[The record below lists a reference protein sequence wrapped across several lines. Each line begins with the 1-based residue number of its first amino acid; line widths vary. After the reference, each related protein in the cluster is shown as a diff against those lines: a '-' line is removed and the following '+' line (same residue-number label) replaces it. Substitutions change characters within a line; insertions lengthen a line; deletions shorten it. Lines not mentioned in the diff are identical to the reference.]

1 MPVMLVECLLHH
13 RNSKLLHR
21 RSPCLPRFKRVDNW
35 ELNASRWRPAFS
47 SHLLSPVETQLP
59 PLHATTPPTN
69 TMNNSPK
76 LNIDRQ
82 VRLRFGMTKR
92 NKLARAARQKPMAS
106 GAALSHRSATPLPV
120 AVLRNEMTC
129 DRLSP
134 LTLFRKGPLQCS
146 PTSAPIQDPGRH
158 PSPSSNISTGY
169 QSPREATGPGAA
181 VAKAFTKCHLW
192 MGLPCDRLN
201 VCSSSQEV
209 RGTTA

>member
-1 MPVMLVECLLHH
+1 
-13 RNSKLLHR
+13 
-21 RSPCLPRFKRVDNW
+21 
-35 ELNASRWRPAFS
+35 
-47 SHLLSPVETQLP
+47 
-59 PLHATTPPTN
+59 
-69 TMNNSPK
+69 MNNSPK